1 MWAFWWMQGTLPLLQ
16 EQHPLSWPGCSHPG
30 PLCLSAPSNHE
41 RCFPRQP
48 VTYLQKKAGDT
59 VALCSLGLNLASSSN
74 GWGEDQKQETSAPRI
89 LYLWEGNHNSP
100 CLSELLKEMKEAVI
114 RYTFSAS
121 QMQLNLLG
129 TVVLALKLF
138 VYIQILLVLKV
149 QQKSRLLK
157 ALPYF
162 SESEFLP
169 KRYIQKNC
177 QNVRYTHWFKV
188 LKDKPC

>member
-1 MWAFWWMQGTLPLLQ
+1 
-16 EQHPLSWPGCSHPG
+16 
-30 PLCLSAPSNHE
+30 
-41 RCFPRQP
+41 
-48 VTYLQKKAGDT
+48 
-59 VALCSLGLNLASSSN
+59 
-74 GWGEDQKQETSAPRI
+74 
-89 LYLWEGNHNSP
+89 
-100 CLSELLKEMKEAVI
+100 MKEAVI

-138 VYIQILLVLKV
+138 LYTQILLVLKV

-169 KRYIQKNC
+169 KRYIQKKI
-177 QNVRYTHWFKV
+177 VKM
-188 LKDKPC
+188 